1 MSTVFNVLMSFKYLK
16 ISATVAVENRVC
28 IVVHAWWEA
37 REIAHSRPITK
48 YVVGIFYIVKS

>member
-1 MSTVFNVLMSFKYLK
+1 MSFKYLK